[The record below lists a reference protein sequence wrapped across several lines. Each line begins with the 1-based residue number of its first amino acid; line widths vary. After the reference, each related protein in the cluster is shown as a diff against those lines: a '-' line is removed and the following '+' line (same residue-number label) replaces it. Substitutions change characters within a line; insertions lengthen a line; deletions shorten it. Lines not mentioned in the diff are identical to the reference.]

1 MYDIPNLVFADKN
14 GTVYDH
20 PLLKSVFRTA
30 NYNIVPYE
38 LEMIPLP
45 SDCILKMI
53 PDAIP
58 FSYDQM
64 QAKIVEFSS
73 GFPVYTEL
81 PPGYLRILYPSYKSN
96 NLENDNFTSSH
107 LAPVGW
113 MNEQFV
119 VPAIFVEN
127 KQKIKLDLFKKLKN
141 IIQEDEKLSFLNK
154 KTKLDFLSNCE
165 IIIKNNTELKQLNK
179 LIPLLTQS
187 NQDFVITMKFD
198 PDKKTYEVIKSLL
211 NENITINLNITAFSI
226 EKLNAIFDELIDSLS
241 FDVESFNPD
250 FLKKRSVNFDNLT
263 RSFEFAEKQGVF
275 ISVNLLTLPGFTD
288 STNEVE
294 KTIDFLNTFKIEYLK
309 LRDLKTVPHKFFK
322 ENKIESTEILGLKNM
337 LKYIKKRCKRVK
349 MGYFSRVKRD
359 FHLPTAFKIK

>member
-1 MYDIPNLVFADKN
+1 
-14 GTVYDH
+14 
-20 PLLKSVFRTA
+20 
-30 NYNIVPYE
+30 
-38 LEMIPLP
+38 
-45 SDCILKMI
+45 
-53 PDAIP
+53 
-58 FSYDQM
+58 
-64 QAKIVEFSS
+64 
-73 GFPVYTEL
+73 
-81 PPGYLRILYPSYKSN
+81 
-96 NLENDNFTSSH
+96 
-107 LAPVGW
+107 
-113 MNEQFV
+113 
-119 VPAIFVEN
+119 
-127 KQKIKLDLFKKLKN
+127 
-141 IIQEDEKLSFLNK
+141 
-154 KTKLDFLSNCE
+154 
-165 IIIKNNTELKQLNK
+165 
-179 LIPLLTQS
+179 
-187 NQDFVITMKFD
+187 MKFD

-211 NENITINLNITAFSI
+211 NENITINLNINAFSI